1 MLHMAIEENA
11 TDVAIDLIRIE
22 CNTFLECVRRDG
34 TLNESLPTLTMLETG
49 HLGMT
54 PLTLAA

>member
-1 MLHMAIEENA
+1 MAIEENA

-34 TLNESLPTLTMLETG
+34 TMNESLPTLTMLETG